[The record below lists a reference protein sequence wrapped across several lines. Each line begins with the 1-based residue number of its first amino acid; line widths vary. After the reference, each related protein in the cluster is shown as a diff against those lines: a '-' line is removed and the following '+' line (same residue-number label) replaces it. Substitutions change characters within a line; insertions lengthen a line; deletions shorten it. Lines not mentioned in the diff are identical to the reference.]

1 MHETTEST
9 LCEYSESWSFL
20 YNLKQIPEKHD
31 LIKLCSDLQLK
42 LNVNSKSDIDGCM
55 LCDELISLKSFL
67 PDQKVVTPVF
77 VLNFIKDRNLKEL
90 YPNVWIALRILLT
103 IPVTVAS
110 GERSFS
116 KLKLIKTYLRSTISQ
131 SRLTNLATLSI
142 ENEIAENIDFDNL
155 IKEFADRKARKVKFY

>member
-1 MHETTEST
+1 
-9 LCEYSESWSFL
+9 
-20 YNLKQIPEKHD
+20 
-31 LIKLCSDLQLK
+31 
-42 LNVNSKSDIDGCM
+42 M
-55 LCDELISLKSFL
+55 LCDELVSLISFL
-67 PDQKVVTPVF
+67 PDQNVVTPIF
-77 VLNFIKDRNLKEL
+77 VLNFIKDRNLQEL